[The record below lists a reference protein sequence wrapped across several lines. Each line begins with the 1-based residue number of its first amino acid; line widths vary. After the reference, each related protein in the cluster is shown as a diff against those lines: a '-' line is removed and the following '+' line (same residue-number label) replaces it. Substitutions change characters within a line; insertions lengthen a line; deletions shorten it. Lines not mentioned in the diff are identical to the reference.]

1 MAAANTT
8 ALELLGKTVSF
19 EYVRFVQLTEHS
31 TATFSHRVSG
41 IVTAVIIHISSE
53 PEILID
59 DGDFYSLSDL
69 VDFIVSQ
76 SVLYCIVLQHSTVQ
90 YSTDGFAVLQVR

>member
-41 IVTAVIIHISSE
+41 IVTAVVIHISSE

-69 VDFIVSQ
+69 VDFIVS
-76 SVLYCIVLQHSTVQ
+76 
-90 YSTDGFAVLQVR
+90 

>member
-19 EYVRFVQLTEHS
+19 EYVRFLQLTEHS

-41 IVTAVIIHISSE
+41 IVTAVVIHICSE

-69 VDFIVSQ
+69 VDFIV
-76 SVLYCIVLQHSTVQ
+76 
-90 YSTDGFAVLQVR
+90 F

>member
-31 TATFSHRVSG
+31 TASHRVSG
-41 IVTAVIIHISSE
+41 IVTAVVIHISSE

-69 VDFIVSQ
+69 VDFIVS
-76 SVLYCIVLQHSTVQ
+76 
-90 YSTDGFAVLQVR
+90 

>member
-41 IVTAVIIHISSE
+41 IVTAVVIHISSE

-59 DGDFYSLSDL
+59 DCDFYSLSDL

-76 SVLYCIVLQHSTVQ
+76 SVLYCIVLQCSTVQ